1 MPNWNSILREISLE
15 QARNSTSAFDRVR
28 QRYLKRLVKHTGRN
42 VIAYYSGFLSKPNIE
57 GIQITDEDKNGFML
71 GIHGLDRKKGLD
83 LILHTPGGDGKATE
97 ALVDYLRSMFDKD
110 IRAIVPQLAMSAGT
124 MIACSCKSIVM
135 GKQSSL
141 GPVDPQFG
149 PIPAVGLLT
158 EVKRAYMEI
167 MADDRAALFWS
178 PILSQIHPSF
188 LQRCEE
194 AVKSSN
200 EFISRTLKENM
211 FSDLPENERDG
222 KIARASALLSNVA
235 DGKAH
240 NTHFQI
246 DECRKAGLNVDQL
259 EDDQTLQDLTLTI
272 HHCYMHSLSN
282 TLAFKII
289 ENQLGRA
296 MVKIQQVQQMIM
308 QAPVMGNPAP
318 DQTKTSEQP
327 AAAVEKNSNQQN

>member
-1 MPNWNSILREISLE
+1 MPNWNSILREIFLE
-15 QARNSTSAFDRVR
+15 QARDNSSAHDRVR
-28 QRYLKRLVKHTGRN
+28 QKYLKRLVKHTGRN

-97 ALVDYLRSMFDKD
+97 ALVDYLRSMFGKD
-110 IRAIVPQLAMSAGT
+110 IRAIVPQIAMSAGT

-149 PIPAVGLLT
+149 PISAVGLLT
-158 EVKRAYMEI
+158 EVKRAFSEI
-167 MADDRAALFWS
+167 MADGRAALFWG

-200 EFISRTLKENM
+200 QFISRTLSENM
-211 FSDLPENERDG
+211 FSDMPATERDE
-222 KIARASALLSNVA
+222 KLARFSALLSNVV

-246 DECRKAGLNVDQL
+246 EDCREAGLNVERL
-259 EDDQTLQDLTLTI
+259 EDDQKLQDLVLTI

-282 TLAFKII
+282 TPAFKII

-296 MVKIQQVQQMIM
+296 MVKLQQLLMQGPMMGIQM
-308 QAPVMGNPAP
+308 P
-318 DQTKTSEQP
+318 DQPRRMSDPPPPATGSEAQ
-327 AAAVEKNSNQQN
+327 ENK

>member
-1 MPNWNSILREISLE
+1 MPNWNSILREISRA
-15 QARNSTSAFDRVR
+15 QGQSSSSAYDRVR
-28 QRYLKRLVKHTGRN
+28 QKYLKQLVRHTGRN
-42 VIAYYSGFLSKPNIE
+42 VIAYYSGFLSKPGIE

-71 GIHGLDRKKGLD
+71 GIHELKRSQGLD
-83 LILHTPGGDGKATE
+83 LILHTPGGDTKATE
-97 ALVDYLRSMFDKD
+97 SLVAYLRSMFGND

-149 PIPAVGLLT
+149 AIPAVGLLT
-158 EVKRAYMEI
+158 EVKRAFEEI
-167 MADDRAALFWS
+167 MKDQRAALFWS

-200 EFISRTLKENM
+200 EFITRTLQENM
-211 FSDLPENERDG
+211 FSQLSTEERDTRLTA
-222 KIARASALLSNVA
+222 ARALLSNVA

-246 DECRKAGLNVDQL
+246 RECREAGLTIEDLESDQK
-259 EDDQTLQDLTLTI
+259 LQDLVLTI
-272 HHCYMHSLSN
+272 HHCFMHTLSN
-282 TLAFKII
+282 TIAFKII
-289 ENQLGRA
+289 ENQLGKA
-296 MVKIQQVQQMIM
+296 MVKLNVQGLQVQPILN
-308 QAPVMGNPAP
+308 APAP
-318 DQTKTSEQP
+318 KQEVAPPEPVVSAET
-327 AAAVEKNSNQQN
+327 